1 MTMGGDGSQLGGPPP
16 GWFQQLGQCP
26 AYLQQPQQLG
36 QCNQQLMQNAYPP
49 YQLQGMQQAAGMQAA
64 GWVEDYGEGSNR
76 ARLLLHRHLTEEQD
90 WTLDHFGYFD
100 VKGQIARP
108 ALRRWWSWNRY
119 RGAEPHWH
127 TYRLY
132 GDGSVHEMD
141 GDRRLTAFCIVVHHN
156 AMERLPLWD
165 RLLALKLMI
174 ESDLPEFLKTAKVMC
189 QFP

>member
-1 MTMGGDGSQLGGPPP
+1 MGGDGSQLGGPPP
-16 GWFQQLGQCP
+16 GWSQQLGQCP
-26 AYLQQPQQLG
+26 AYLGQYQQNLAQSPAWLQAQQQALMPQAMQQL
-36 QCNQQLMQNAYPP
+36 
-49 YQLQGMQQAAGMQAA
+49 QAQVMPD
-64 GWVEDYGEGSNR
+64 WLDFSVEGSNR
-76 ARLLLHRHLTEEQD
+76 ARLLLHRHLTDDQE
-90 WTLDHFGYFD
+90 WSLDHFGYFD
-100 VKGQIARP
+100 VKGQVARP
-108 ALRRWWSWNRY
+108 ALRRWWAWHRH

-141 GDRRLTAFCIVVHHN
+141 GDRRLTAFCIVIQN
-156 AMERLPLWD
+156 PIERVPLWD